1 MAQPELANRIRQL
14 SDQHKH
20 YGELFLRFALVA
32 GALSHELKELGVAE
46 VRTHGH
52 IRFTFLAHEVLIDYR
67 PCMSEDRLLGKLRF
81 SQKEA
86 AEDVPATEFYALYF
100 DETQRVSSSPSMTD
114 PQWRLLD
121 ESQAREFI
129 SVALMRLAS
138 AELLPA

>member
-1 MAQPELANRIRQL
+1 MTQPELANRIRQL

-20 YGELFLRFALVA
+20 YGDLFLRFALVA
-32 GALSHELKELGVAE
+32 GSLSHELKELGVAE

-52 IRFTFLAHEVLIDYR
+52 IRFTFLGHEVQIDYR
-67 PCMSEDRLLGKLRF
+67 PCICDDRLLGKLRF
-81 SQKEA
+81 SQKDV

-100 DETQRVSSSPSMTD
+100 DESQRLSPSPSMTD

-121 ESQAREFI
+121 ESQAREFL
-129 SVALMRLAS
+129 SMALIKLAS